1 MKKILALVIM
11 TIITF
16 SQLSAFAMAESAECA
31 CVINALTG
39 DVVFSKNMN
48 QKHAMASTTKIMT
61 AIVAIERCNMD
72 EIVDVSA
79 TAANQEGSAAY
90 ISEGNQYYMKDLL
103 YGLMLNSGNDAAVAI
118 AEHVA
123 GSEESFAELMNE
135 KAEELG
141 LGNTHFMNPS
151 GLDNPEHYTTVYNL
165 ALIARYAM
173 TLTQFREIVA
183 TQTAQVQA
191 LNSDE
196 ILYFSNHNK
205 MLSLY
210 EGANGIK
217 TGFTKSTGRCLVSS
231 AQRDGMEFI
240 AVTLNDPNDWND
252 HAKMLDYAF
261 SEHYPKKLIEQGD
274 TVKVTNIDGKDYSMV
289 AASDFTI
296 PFKEHQKTQVEV
308 ISHISND
315 LQAPINQGE
324 KVGWLE
330 IVCDGVS
337 IGEVDII
344 SENDIYGVSN
354 IRLKNSF
361 FSSFIRVAKILL
373 V

>member
-1 MKKILALVIM
+1 MTKTAKIYGDSLYDLAAEEKLTEEILPQMEQIM
-11 TIITF
+11 ALFKENPDYLTLLSEPSIPKTERVGLLDKAF
-16 SQLSAFAMAESAECA
+16 EGQLSLYLLNYLKLLCESGMLREYRDSCRQFKARYNEDHNIAEAVVTTA
-31 CVINALTG
+31 VALT
-39 DVVFSKNMN
+39 
-48 QKHAMASTTKIMT
+48 
-61 AIVAIERCNMD
+61 E
-72 EIVDVSA
+72 
-79 TAANQEGSAAY
+79 
-90 ISEGNQYYMKDLL
+90 
-103 YGLMLNSGNDAAVAI
+103 
-118 AEHVA
+118 
-123 GSEESFAELMNE
+123 
-135 KAEELG
+135 
-141 LGNTHFMNPS
+141 
-151 GLDNPEHYTTVYNL
+151 
-165 ALIARYAM
+165 
-173 TLTQFREIVA
+173 
-183 TQTAQVQA
+183 AQAQA

-252 HAKMLDYAF
+252 HAEMLDYAF

-315 LQAPINQGE
+315 LQAPINRGE
-324 KVGWLE
+324 KVGCLE

-337 IGEVDII
+337 VGEVDII

>member
-1 MKKILALVIM
+1 
-11 TIITF
+11 
-16 SQLSAFAMAESAECA
+16 
-31 CVINALTG
+31 
-39 DVVFSKNMN
+39 
-48 QKHAMASTTKIMT
+48 
-61 AIVAIERCNMD
+61 
-72 EIVDVSA
+72 
-79 TAANQEGSAAY
+79 
-90 ISEGNQYYMKDLL
+90 
-103 YGLMLNSGNDAAVAI
+103 
-118 AEHVA
+118 
-123 GSEESFAELMNE
+123 
-135 KAEELG
+135 
-141 LGNTHFMNPS
+141 
-151 GLDNPEHYTTVYNL
+151 
-165 ALIARYAM
+165 M
-173 TLTQFREIVA
+173 TLPQFREIVA

-240 AVTLNDPNDWND
+240 AVTLDDPNDWND
-252 HAKMLDYAF
+252 HAEMLDYAF

-337 IGEVDII
+337 VGEVDII

>member
-1 MKKILALVIM
+1 MIR
-11 TIITF
+11 TI
-16 SQLSAFAMAESAECA
+16 
-31 CVINALTG
+31 G
-39 DVVFSKNMN
+39 R
-48 QKHAMASTTKIMT
+48 TT
-61 AIVAIERCNMD
+61 
-72 EIVDVSA
+72 
-79 TAANQEGSAAY
+79 
-90 ISEGNQYYMKDLL
+90 
-103 YGLMLNSGNDAAVAI
+103 
-118 AEHVA
+118 
-123 GSEESFAELMNE
+123 
-135 KAEELG
+135 
-141 LGNTHFMNPS
+141 
-151 GLDNPEHYTTVYNL
+151 
-165 ALIARYAM
+165 
-173 TLTQFREIVA
+173 
-183 TQTAQVQA
+183 
-191 LNSDE
+191 
-196 ILYFSNHNK
+196 
-205 MLSLY
+205 
-210 EGANGIK
+210 
-217 TGFTKSTGRCLVSS
+217 
-231 AQRDGMEFI
+231 
-240 AVTLNDPNDWND
+240 
-252 HAKMLDYAF
+252 LDYAF

-330 IVCDGVS
+330 IVCD

>member
-1 MKKILALVIM
+1 
-11 TIITF
+11 
-16 SQLSAFAMAESAECA
+16 
-31 CVINALTG
+31 
-39 DVVFSKNMN
+39 
-48 QKHAMASTTKIMT
+48 
-61 AIVAIERCNMD
+61 
-72 EIVDVSA
+72 
-79 TAANQEGSAAY
+79 
-90 ISEGNQYYMKDLL
+90 
-103 YGLMLNSGNDAAVAI
+103 
-118 AEHVA
+118 
-123 GSEESFAELMNE
+123 
-135 KAEELG
+135 
-141 LGNTHFMNPS
+141 
-151 GLDNPEHYTTVYNL
+151 
-165 ALIARYAM
+165 M
-173 TLTQFREIVA
+173 TLPQFREIVA

-337 IGEVDII
+337 IGKRYLRSKQYKIEKQFFQQFYK
-344 SENDIYGVSN
+344 SCENIVGINERRKNGRDSKITKIYSN
-354 IRLKNSF
+354 ERCCVKTCRRNYDTRGQS
-361 FSSFIRVAKILL
+361 
-373 V
+373 